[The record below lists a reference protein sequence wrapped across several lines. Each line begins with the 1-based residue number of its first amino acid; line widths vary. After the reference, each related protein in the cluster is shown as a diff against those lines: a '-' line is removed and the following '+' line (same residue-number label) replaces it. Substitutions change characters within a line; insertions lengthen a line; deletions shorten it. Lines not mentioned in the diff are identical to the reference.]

1 MRRVSVNLW
10 DPWWLFCW
18 PVMLILAD
26 HLDVPSKTL
35 CLTCFIWV
43 TWVVLGTPNTSWM
56 SSKISGL
63 FLSRIFMRSFRT
75 MIMFWVR
82 SSAPCLEL
90 FSAAPERNW
99 KVNFFLIQSSPTGRK
114 ANQLKRQYTIQW
126 FCAVCG
132 EKQYCMLICLRGKK
146 EKRRTVQTK
155 ENWDNSQLVLVIFCQ
170 KKTLLCKQSAL
181 SRSWHFSWHLT
192 PHSVQRIPW
201 RAIPHSSPSH
211 S

>member
-1 MRRVSVNLW
+1 MTWLRHVSINLW
-10 DPWWLFCW
+10 DLWWSSCW

-63 FLSRIFMRSFRT
+63 FLSRIFMRSLRT

-90 FSAAPERNW
+90 FSAAPERKYNKSDFRINSPVQAGQQTIW
-99 KVNFFLIQSSPTGRK
+99 NGSIQYSGSVERNSTVCLFAWEKKRK
-114 ANQLKRQYTIQW
+114 ERWNGANKR
-126 FCAVCG
+126 
-132 EKQYCMLICLRGKK
+132 KLR
-146 EKRRTVQTK
+146 
-155 ENWDNSQLVLVIFCQ
+155 
-170 KKTLLCKQSAL
+170 
-181 SRSWHFSWHLT
+181 
-192 PHSVQRIPW
+192 
-201 RAIPHSSPSH
+201 
-211 S
+211 